1 MENCYFLN
9 QRNYSISGAL
19 KGVRCNKEATVEE
32 AKNGRIYHFC
42 AVHSYTAD
50 RFVGAGDW
58 AMNKRI
64 EVTEYQCSPTT
75 FDLGEFIKAQCFDAE
90 GNHIMPEDGGMRGY
104 EIDRLMNLAIGES
117 MPLGDPESG
126 LTVVRLTDKSGHE
139 HLGHAGPG
147 RKCDA
152 PACKLT
158 PDSLCLRVSTQ
169 LYPYKG

>member
-19 KGVRCNKEATVEE
+19 KGVRCNNQATVEE

-42 AVHSYTAD
+42 GVYSYTAD
-50 RFVGAGDW
+50 RFVGAG
-58 AMNKRI
+58 
-64 EVTEYQCSPTT
+64 E
-75 FDLGEFIKAQCFDAE
+75 
-90 GNHIMPEDGGMRGY
+90 
-104 EIDRLMNLAIGES
+104 
-117 MPLGDPESG
+117 
-126 LTVVRLTDKSGHE
+126 SGHE

-158 PDSLCLRVSTQ
+158 PGSLCLRVSTQ